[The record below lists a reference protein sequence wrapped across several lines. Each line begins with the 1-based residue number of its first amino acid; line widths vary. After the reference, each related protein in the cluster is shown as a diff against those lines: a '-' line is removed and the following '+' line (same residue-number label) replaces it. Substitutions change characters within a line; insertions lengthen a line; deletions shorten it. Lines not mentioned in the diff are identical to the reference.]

1 MNVVL
6 TNIWRC
12 VILSSFIAI
21 SAFGQDI
28 QDANALMRFHS
39 YGSAA
44 SLNGITSPAPQAG
57 SIAYRSDLGKIMF
70 YNGSS
75 WTELGGSTTT
85 SSGWGLSGNALNSD
99 INKFIG
105 TTDNSVFLLKSNNLD
120 RLLIMPSPSNRH
132 RVLFSEVVFQPN
144 NNLNNS
150 AVLGINGNQGRLRIT
165 SGDDDTF
172 DNTQGAC
179 IDLHGNNAE
188 AAFAGRLDL
197 VAGSSSLFSPEP
209 DIVFWIVNGPWLVF
223 PMVSVS
229 QPNNISINHPFISN
243 YELSVNGDAT
253 CTGGGLWT
261 VFSDRRIKKN
271 VTPYKKGLEHIL
283 KINPVSYQYT
293 EKSNLTDL
301 DRTYVG
307 VIAQEIEEVLPATV
321 TTTNDSLAT
330 GIEDLKSFN
339 SSEILFTLINAVK
352 ELHEESI
359 ALENENI
366 ADRKTIEKLKKS
378 IKNKH

>member
-1 MNVVL
+1 MKKLVVL
-6 TNIWRC
+6 A
-12 VILSSFIAI
+12 ILSLYTFSFTQLFAQAPDGQAPN
-21 SAFGQDI
+21 AFI
-28 QDANALMRFHS
+28 RPHS
-39 YGSAA
+39 FGSATT
-44 SLNGITSPAPQAG
+44 LNGVSSAQPC
-57 SIAYRSDLGKIMF
+57 SIAYRSDLGQMF
-70 YNGSS
+70 YRNNSS
-75 WTELGGSTTT
+75 WVQFGSGASS
-85 SSGWGLSGNALNSD
+85 SSGWGLSGNALNGD

-105 TTDNSVFLLKSNNLD
+105 TTDNSVFLLKSNNVD
-120 RLLIMPSPSNRH
+120 RLQIMPSPSKRL

-144 NNLNNS
+144 NNQYNS
-150 AVLGINGNQGRLRIT
+150 AVLGINGDQGRLRIT
-165 SGDDDTF
+165 ASDDDAF
-172 DNTQGAC
+172 DNTQGDC

-188 AAFAGRLDL
+188 APFSGRLDL

-209 DIVFWIVNGPWLVF
+209 DIVFWIVNGPWLAL
-223 PMVSVS
+223 PMVRVS

-243 YELSVNGDAT
+243 YELSVDGDAT

-271 VTPYKKGLEHIL
+271 VTPYKKGIEHIL

-307 VIAQEIEEVLPATV
+307 VIAQEIEEVLPTTV

-330 GIEDLKSFN
+330 SIEDLKSFN
-339 SSEILFTLINAVK
+339 SSEILFTLINTVK

-366 ADRKTIEKLKKS
+366 ADRKTIEKLKKP